1 MQTSKIN
8 IVALVTAILLVATV
22 LWGQAQGQQGQQP
35 QWKDRAEYDLYVE
48 ITKTA
53 DHNKKLELLN
63 QWQQKYPDSAFKGQ
77 RLALMMESYLATN
90 QIDRAMQTGNEIL
103 AANPK
108 DIRTIYLMTANAL
121 RLTNPTPEQLA
132 LAEKV
137 ARTLVSNLDELK
149 PAGMSDADWE
159 KGKPDL
165 MAAGHTTLAWVAS
178 QRKDFL
184 TAEKEF
190 SASLKANPNNSQVSY
205 WLAGVIREQKDP
217 DKQSAVLF
225 HYARAAFHTGPGSL
239 TEQGRKEVE
248 KYVTQL
254 YSKFH
259 GSMDGFD
266 ELRKLASE
274 SAFPPE
280 GFKILSVYEVSAMK
294 EEEFRKSNPMLAL
307 WMTVKKELTGPSGAQ
322 YFESSVKGALLP
334 GGVNDVKRFK
344 ATLIEA
350 KPAKNPKQLIV
361 AIGDAETPEATL
373 VLDEPL
379 IGSAPKG
386 TQLEFEGVATAF
398 SSDPFNLTFEVE
410 KGQISGWPVQAP
422 AKKAAPAVKK
432 AAPPAKKQ

>member
-1 MQTSKIN
+1 MQTSKLN
-8 IVALVTAILLVATV
+8 AAAMMTACLILAAT
-22 LWGQAQGQQGQQP
+22 LWGQAQGQQAQQP
-35 QWKDRAEYDLYVE
+35 QWKDRAEYDLYME
-48 ITKTA
+48 ITKA
-53 DHNKKLELLN
+53 PDHNKKIELLN
-63 QWQQKYPDSAFKGQ
+63 QWQQKYPDSAFKEQ
-77 RLALMMESYLATN
+77 RMALLMESYLATN
-90 QIDRAMQTGNEIL
+90 QVDRALQVGNEIL
-103 AANPK
+103 AINPK

-121 RLTNPTPEQLA
+121 RLTNPTAEQLA
-132 LAEKV
+132 LAEKA
-137 ARTLVSNLDELK
+137 ARTLVTNLDELK
-149 PAGMSDADWE
+149 PATMSAADWE

-165 MAAGHTTLAWVAS
+165 LAAGHTTLAWVAS
-178 QRKDFL
+178 QRKDFRG
-184 TAEKEF
+184 AEKEF
-190 SASLKANPNNSQVSY
+190 MASLKANPNNSQVSY

-217 DKQSAVLF
+217 DKQSDVLF
-225 HYARAAFHTGPGSL
+225 HYARAAFHTGPGAL

-259 GSMDGFD
+259 GSMDGFED
-266 ELRKLASE
+266 LRKLASE

-307 WMTVKKELTGPSGAQ
+307 WMTVKKELTGPNGAQ

-361 AIGDAETPEATL
+361 AIADKETPEVTL
-373 VLDEPL
+373 VLEEPL

-386 TQLEFEGVATAF
+386 TEIEFEGVATAF
-398 SSDPFNLTFEVE
+398 SADPFNLTFEVE
-410 KGQISGWPVQAP
+410 KGQISGWPTPAP
-422 AKKAAPAVKK
+422 TKKAPAAKKAAPAKT
-432 AAPPAKKQ
+432 Q